1 MKKMLKPASLLLYL
15 QALIL
20 FFTIGATFAAYSGKA
35 EGQGLAGGAIII
47 SYGIL
52 LAAIAFLVSLFV
64 AWNAPVKTIIRLNK
78 LLFAFELFFTLTII
92 YRYCDFYDNGNTS
105 NEKEETL
112 YKSVAFSVVQNNI
125 AQEQDNK
132 TVGLG
137 FFKPDFINNSTIY
150 FYGSKV
156 VELPDRDMQPT
167 DSLVFIKKT
176 SGAYEILYAPPW
188 FYPEHLKMDYG
199 VLYTKVVSVG
209 RNFVEIE
216 VNKQTQQT
224 TFVSREIGTTLF
236 WPEFLLTI
244 NSVEFD
250 NNDQKVRVKPLSY
263 AGVVTLSFAFMR
275 PVRVRQNWMKVNLLD
290 DNFRTIGSG
299 WIKWRK
305 DGEMLISYS
314 LLS

>member
-1 MKKMLKPASLLLYL
+1 M
-15 QALIL
+15 
-20 FFTIGATFAAYSGKA
+20 G
-35 EGQGLAGGAIII
+35 
-47 SYGIL
+47 
-52 LAAIAFLVSLFV
+52 
-64 AWNAPVKTIIRLNK
+64 
-78 LLFAFELFFTLTII
+78 
-92 YRYCDFYDNGNTS
+92 
-105 NEKEETL
+105 
-112 YKSVAFSVVQNNI
+112 
-125 AQEQDNK
+125 
-132 TVGLG
+132 
-137 FFKPDFINNSTIY
+137 
-150 FYGSKV
+150 
-156 VELPDRDMQPT
+156 
-167 DSLVFIKKT
+167 
-176 SGAYEILYAPPW
+176 
-188 FYPEHLKMDYG
+188 YG
-199 VLYTKVVSVG
+199 VLFTKVVSAG